1 MNGVEHVDVN
11 HELGIPQHERD
22 TGIDD
27 ATRLAVLSEGDGTRE
42 HQSTEAP
49 SI

>member
-1 MNGVEHVDVN
+1 MNAVEHVDVN